1 MLCKNLDDLVILTKK
16 VEKYREVLKPQMKS
30 HSGIKSNFY
39 GDQKK
44 LLDSINNKFIYYSSE
59 IKKHRRN
66 INFIIPEKEFNN
78 IKSTIA
84 SKQEQIQT
92 LKKEDQTLQDIIN
105 IKTKKLEDLQ
115 NNELKIDDYYKLYE
129 EYKELR
135 IKFNEKCKLKN
146 ELVHKSS
153 IKDNQ
158 LNNYYE
164 KVKTVNEK
172 METLRLL
179 KLKNGNL
186 VKNDI
191 EHTISIQSE
200 KINQLRSLINNKKQ
214 SVSQE
219 NKKNPPILT
228 KINNKQVKKLKIK
241 NNGLKIRNFSN
252 SNENLASNP
261 NIDSNINQD
270 YLNNGN
276 SSKNNKDL
284 GNY

>member
-1 MLCKNLDDLVILTKK
+1 M
-16 VEKYREVLKPQMKS
+16 
-30 HSGIKSNFY
+30 
-39 GDQKK
+39 
-44 LLDSINNKFIYYSSE
+44 
-59 IKKHRRN
+59 
-66 INFIIPEKEFNN
+66 
-78 IKSTIA
+78 
-84 SKQEQIQT
+84 
-92 LKKEDQTLQDIIN
+92 
-105 IKTKKLEDLQ
+105 
-115 NNELKIDDYYKLYE
+115 
-129 EYKELR
+129 
-135 IKFNEKCKLKN
+135 
-146 ELVHKSS
+146 
-153 IKDNQ
+153 
-158 LNNYYE
+158 
-164 KVKTVNEK
+164 
-172 METLRLL
+172 RLL
-179 KLKNGNL
+179 KLKNGNF

-214 SVSQE
+214 SVSPE